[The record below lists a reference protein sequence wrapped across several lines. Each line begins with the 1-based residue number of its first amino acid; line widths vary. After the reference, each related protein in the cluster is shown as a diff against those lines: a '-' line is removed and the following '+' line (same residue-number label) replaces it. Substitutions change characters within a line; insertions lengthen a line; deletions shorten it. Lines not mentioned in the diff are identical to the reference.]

1 MITQIQVP
9 WRLWMKACFISVGDG
24 DRLFVAVTEG
34 GAFDVTK
41 AADGAASFGGFDTVE
56 TEVLGFEDPAVV
68 TDALVAGEASL
79 SMAIN
84 GFRGSDRTGK
94 GWLQS
99 KHSFCLSPYGVDV
112 HVPRSWIRG
121 VASMKRGSGCG
132 IRARLLSLTIAS
144 SAGCGVAGC
153 QFPRAVTFICFA

>member
-68 TDALVAGEASL
+68 TD
-79 SMAIN
+79 
-84 GFRGSDRTGK
+84 F
-94 GWLQS
+94 
-99 KHSFCLSPYGVDV
+99 
-112 HVPRSWIRG
+112 G
-121 VASMKRGSGCG
+121 VAIEGNFTTLFGEEG
-132 IRARLLSLTIAS
+132 HARSCSCAEFNHFSIHAFVS
-144 SAGCGVAGC
+144 RYQAGG
-153 QFPRAVTFICFA
+153 